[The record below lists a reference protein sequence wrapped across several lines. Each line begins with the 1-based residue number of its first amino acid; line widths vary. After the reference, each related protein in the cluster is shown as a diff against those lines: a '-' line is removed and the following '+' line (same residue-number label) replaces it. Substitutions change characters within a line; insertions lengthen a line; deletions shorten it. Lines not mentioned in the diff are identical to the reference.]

1 MVYTGMKVCLCTLH
15 SKVRINYLWLN
26 RSIEIKMSTSENKL
40 YNVLN
45 GRTEMG
51 YEMRVLVVD
60 IMWDTKKMQTSRTAF
75 SFSRFCSFFLFV
87 SFLYTHG

>member
-15 SKVRINYLWLN
+15 SKVRINHLWLN
-26 RSIEIKMSTSENKL
+26 RSIEIKMSTSEKKS

-60 IMWDTKKMQTSRTAF
+60 IMWDTKKMQA
-75 SFSRFCSFFLFV
+75 
-87 SFLYTHG
+87 